1 MITDSAYLQHRWVKV
16 LPHVIDSVLLLSG
29 VSLAVLLQQNPL
41 QQQWLQVKL
50 LLLLLYIVL
59 GSIALKRGRNKF
71 QKTVSWLAALLAALA
86 IVVIARQHHAQ
97 LQIF

>member
-1 MITDSAYLQHRWVKV
+1 MITDSAYLQRRWVKV
-16 LPHVIDSVLLLSG
+16 LPHVIDSVLLFSG

-71 QKTVSWLAALLAALA
+71 QKTVAWLGALLVVLA
-86 IVVIARQHHAQ
+86 IVVIASQHHV
-97 LQIF
+97 LFPVF